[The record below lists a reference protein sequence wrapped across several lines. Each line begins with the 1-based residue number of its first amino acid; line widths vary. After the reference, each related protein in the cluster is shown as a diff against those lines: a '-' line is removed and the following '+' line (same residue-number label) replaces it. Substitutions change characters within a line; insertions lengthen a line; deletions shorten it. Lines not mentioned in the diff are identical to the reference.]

1 MILAA
6 YCSNP
11 STDQEIHLLEHAEE
25 VRIFSF
31 YYHPTDKEAAL
42 LLFRSKQDSFKQL
55 LVKIGSEEA
64 KNLSLRIQK
73 WKPDVPL
80 AIDVLLESIQK
91 TGFQIREILI
101 DSLIKGAYSSK
112 IICTN
117 TTSHL
122 VILHARPSD
131 ASSLA
136 VMTNC
141 PIYVDK
147 ELLKKY

>member
-11 STDQEIHLLEHAEE
+11 STDREIQLLEHAEE
-25 VRIFSF
+25 VHISSL
-31 YYHPTDKEAAL
+31 YHHRTDQETAL
-42 LLFRSKQDSFKQL
+42 LLFRSKQDSSKQL
-55 LVKIGSEEA
+55 LMKIGSEEA
-64 KNLSLRIQK
+64 RYLSLRIQK

-101 DSLIKGAYSSK
+101 DSLIKGVYSSK
-112 IICTN
+112 IICT
-117 TTSHL
+117 TSSQT

-131 ASSLA
+131 ATSLA
-136 VMTNC
+136 VMTSC
-141 PIYVDK
+141 PIYVDTA
-147 ELLKKY
+147 LLKGD